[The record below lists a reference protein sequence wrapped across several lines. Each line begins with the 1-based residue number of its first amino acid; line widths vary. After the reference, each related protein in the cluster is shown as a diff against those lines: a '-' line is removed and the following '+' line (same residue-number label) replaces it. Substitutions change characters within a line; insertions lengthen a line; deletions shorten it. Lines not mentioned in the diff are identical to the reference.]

1 MSILLVIY
9 LVAAIQGF
17 LLYLALFFSIKQNKT
32 SNRYLA
38 WTIYMLSIIL
48 LDTYLMNVGYNIR
61 WPRIPV
67 GALYSYYLIPPL
79 FYFFVKSRTQTDF
92 KWQPIYWLHFVPGL
106 FEITIRI
113 LDYGSVYFT
122 GDWLFPKSFNRALNV
137 STEFLPL
144 IWFGVVLYVSWKM
157 INKLFP
163 NQPKD
168 KQQVLMKANLGWL
181 KQMLIWGITICDGN
195 GLLTIH
201 MSKKGTLYYRN
212 GAEDVWQIS
221 SKKGP
226 AMYLEVNPLN

>member
-17 LLYLALFFSIKQNKT
+17 LLCLALFFSIKQNKT

-48 LDTYLMNVGYNIR
+48 LDTYLMNVGYNRR

-144 IWFGVVLYVSWKM
+144 IWFGVVLFVSWKM
-157 INKLFP
+157 ISISYFLT
-163 NQPKD
+163 NQRI
-168 KQQVLMKANLGWL
+168 N
-181 KQMLIWGITICDGN
+181 
-195 GLLTIH
+195 
-201 MSKKGTLYYRN
+201 SRF
-212 GAEDVWQIS
+212 
-221 SKKGP
+221 
-226 AMYLEVNPLN
+226 